1 MEHEKSDKKKDM
13 EKQEKKTAKEGKG
26 KNLKVI
32 FVALAILVI
41 MGGISYLAFLPK
53 PQNYRNPYQMEFA
66 GEIRNFRANL
76 IEAEKVQVYPSSDA
90 LKDIFF
96 GNSVRQINIFY
107 IDTTENGFYEA
118 PAFEFVLKMGIIYKS
133 RRGNEGYSFGEGNRE
148 NCLFF
153 YANNS
158 SICFEKEVLKNAD
171 DVSGI
176 KSSADNPAIILLGP
190 PFSNKT
196 AVTINNFTVM
206 IEGKSLDETNRK
218 YTDIDL
224 ATDRFLLALMG
235 K

>member
-1 MEHEKSDKKKDM
+1 MEQEKSDKK
-13 EKQEKKTAKEGKG
+13 EHGQKKEERKKG
-26 KNLKVI
+26 KTLKA
-32 FVALAILVI
+32 VAAGIILIAALVLLI
-41 MGGISYLAFLPK
+41 YYFPLFSQQK
-53 PQNYRNPYQMEFA
+53 NPYQMEFA

-76 IEAEKVQVYPSSDA
+76 NEAEKVQIYPSSDA
-90 LKDIFF
+90 LKNIFF
-96 GNSVRQINIFY
+96 GNDVRQINIYY
-107 IDTTENGFYEA
+107 IDTAENGFYEA

-153 YANNS
+153 YANNT
-158 SICFEKEVLKNAD
+158 SICFEKEVLKNAA

-206 IEGKSLDETNRK
+206 LEGKSLDETNRK
-218 YTDIDL
+218 YTDLDL
-224 ATDRFLLALMG
+224 ATDKLLMVLMG